1 MPDKNLQPLDRPL
14 SLPESVQRAIRAF
27 ISDNNLKSG
36 DALPPETQ
44 LTKQLGVS
52 RNAVREAVKA
62 LEITGIV
69 EVRRGSGLFVG
80 DFSLDPLLE
89 SLPYGLMT
97 NLRTLRELLEIRQVL
112 ETSMIQRVVEQVTP
126 EHIDRL
132 RNILERMGN
141 QAKKQNAFP
150 EEDREFH
157 LCLMETAGNQTLIK
171 LLDIFWKT
179 YYRASRIDELEDYD
193 PLKTY
198 LDHVAIVDAI
208 EAQDVAAAKNALE
221 THYTGL
227 GSLTFRLNQVERSQ
241 RLHQDDEDME

>member
-27 ISDNNLKSG
+27 IRDNHLKSG
-36 DALPPETQ
+36 DVLPPETQ

-80 DFSLDPLLE
+80 EFSLDPLLE
-89 SLPYGLMT
+89 SLPYSLMT
-97 NLRTLRELLEIRQVL
+97 DLRELRELLEIRQVL
-112 ETSMIQRVVEQVTP
+112 ETGMMQRVIGQITQD
-126 EHIDRL
+126 HIDRL
-132 RNILERMGN
+132 RDILQRMGHRAEN
-141 QAKKQNAFP
+141 EEPFP

-157 LCLMETAGNQTLIK
+157 QCLIESVGNQTLSK

-179 YYRASRIDELEDYD
+179 YHRASRLDELEDPP

-198 LDHVAIVDAI
+198 LDHVAIVDAVVARDV
-208 EAQDVAAAKNALE
+208 EAAITALE

-227 GSLTFRLNQVERSQ
+227 GSLSFRLNQVERRKGLS
-241 RLHQDDEDME
+241 HDGEETS